1 MSDDE
6 LMTIGRFAN
15 LSCVSAH
22 ALRHYDEVGL
32 LAPAEVDEDSGY
44 RRYRADQIRQVRLI
58 RALRW
63 MDLPI
68 EELKQVLSATS
79 DDAVRAV
86 LERHRG
92 RLERQHN
99 LIGARLRDVNR
110 FLDRGLETPTILP
123 GCRPV
128 QIKMTVADQR
138 ESVAFYQSVLG
149 LRFDVAQRTSHADC
163 SSFLFGEYGRQD
175 FFLIWLLDDPDRTDR
190 PGPVNVSFLVND
202 VDAAHRRALEA
213 GAAEV
218 TAPRSPEDQPRHSTV
233 CDPNGNWL
241 GLVEDSRTCRPF
253 QLVISVD
260 DARSAAGFYAQTLG
274 LSYADGPGESLAFG
288 DFGQEGFFLLQL
300 ADDPDQFDRPGPA
313 NFSFLVD
320 DLDAVHSR
328 ALAAGASLIA
338 APHNSQGM
346 PRNSAVRDPSG
357 NWVGL
362 VQG

>member
-15 LSCVSAH
+15 LSCVSVH

-32 LAPAEVDEDSGY
+32 LAPAEVDGDSGY
-44 RRYRADQIRQVRLI
+44 RRYRADQIQRVRLI
-58 RALRW
+58 RSLRW

-68 EELKQVLSATS
+68 EELKQVLSAPS
-79 DDAVRAV
+79 DDAARAV
-86 LERHRG
+86 LEWHRG
-92 RLERQHN
+92 RLEREHN
-99 LIGARLRDVNR
+99 LTGARLRDVNR
-110 FLDRGLETPTILP
+110 FLDRGLEAPVILP

-149 LRFDVAQRTSHADC
+149 LRFDVAQRTSHADY

-175 FFLIWLLDDPDRTDR
+175 FFLIWLLDDQDRTDR
-190 PGPVNVSFLVND
+190 PGPANVSFLVNE
-202 VDAAHRRALEA
+202 VDGAHRRALEA

-218 TAPRSPEDQPRHSTV
+218 TAPRSPEDQPRHSAV
-233 CDPNGNWL
+233 RDPDGNRL

-253 QLVISVD
+253 QLVISVA
-260 DARSAAGFYAQTLG
+260 DARSAADFYAETLG
-274 LSYADGPGESLAFG
+274 LSYADGPGSSLAFG
-288 DFGQEGFFLLQL
+288 NFGQEGFFLLRL

-328 ALAAGASLIA
+328 ALAAGASLIE
-338 APHNSQGM
+338 APRNSQGM